1 SPGEK
6 GAPLGLTPGE
16 LAFLEALLE
25 GRRPGGNADMLADA
39 VNEKLIDLIGDTA
52 IEFDEAG
59 EPALVEDYVEDV
71 RAALGA

>member
-1 SPGEK
+1 
-6 GAPLGLTPGE
+6 
-16 LAFLEALLE
+16 LLE